1 MKTLCLNFDTLYV
14 KNHRPGFYCDYHYLY
29 SKKAGGNAANIITI
43 PFINLFIK
51 KLIGKTSFYFDRLCS
66 CIL

>member
-43 PFINLFIK
+43 PFINLIV
-51 KLIGKTSFYFDRLCS
+51 
-66 CIL
+66 